1 VPSGIRLWSGALK
14 KLDEE
19 PERRSAAKPRSFRC
33 GFARGAGQYSIA
45 VAVRAVRGRCQRV
58 GQCRVLRRSIVLPV
72 HRIGLVSLGL
82 TLGLGFSAVSADVVA
97 VVSAKSSL
105 TTLSKNQLMDIF
117 FGKRT
122 SFPDGSPAVP
132 IDQTEG
138 SAVRDEFYSSIA
150 GMSPA
155 QVKAFWAKIIFTG
168 RGQPPKTVATSLE
181 AKKLLI
187 ANPNT
192 ISYIDQ
198 SLVDSSVRVVIVP

>member
-1 VPSGIRLWSGALK
+1 MRNPNVEVQK
-14 KLDEE
+14 
-19 PERRSAAKPRSFRC
+19 
-33 GFARGAGQYSIA
+33 
-45 VAVRAVRGRCQRV
+45 RV
-58 GQCRVLRRSIVLPV
+58 GHCRVLKRSIVL
-72 HRIGLVSLGL
+72 HARRIGLVSLGL
-82 TLGLGFSAVSADVVA
+82 TLGLALNAVSADVVA
-97 VVSAKSSL
+97 VVSSKSPI
-105 TTLSKNQLMDIF
+105 TTLSKNQLMDVF

-138 SAVRDEFYSSIA
+138 SAVRDEFYSRIA

-181 AKKLLI
+181 AKKLLA

-198 SLVDSSVRVVIVP
+198 SLVDGSVRVVLVP